1 MQDAQRTVMQSR
13 ASTFR
18 SRYWLMDKL
27 LALKMFVE
35 TVRCGGYSSAARK
48 LGISTSSVTRQVAGL
63 ESELGA
69 SLLNRTTRN
78 TSVTVAGQHYYEKAL
93 EILEAVDEADAVVND
108 RGSQAQGRLRASV
121 PVEFGRRII
130 APHLGRL
137 LDRHPGLEINL
148 SLSDE
153 VTDLLTEQIDVSVRL
168 GSSVVN
174 DDIVS
179 KRVGGFQRWVVASPE
194 YLTRTGLPRHPR
206 DLLEHQC
213 LRFDYRTGHRH
224 WTFLGNEE
232 VMRLNVQ
239 GRLLSNNADI
249 LREAALA
256 GGGVT
261 LLADWL
267 VRHDV
272 AEGRLTR
279 VMEQY
284 EVNPGNASTCINAL
298 YLPNHR
304 GSSRINVFI
313 EFLKEILA
321 H

>member
-1 MQDAQRTVMQSR
+1 
-13 ASTFR
+13 
-18 SRYWLMDKL
+18 MDKL

-48 LGISTSSVTRQVAGL
+48 LGLSTSSVTRQVAGL

-78 TSVTVAGQHYYEKAL
+78 TSVTLAGQAYFDKAVA
-93 EILEAVDEADAVVND
+93 ILEAIDEADASVAD
-108 RGSQAQGRLRASV
+108 RGSEAQGYLRASV

-137 LDRHPGLEINL
+137 LERHPGLEISL
-148 SLSDE
+148 SLSDR
-153 VTDLLTEQIDVSVRL
+153 VSDLISERIDVSVRL
-168 GSSVVN
+168 GSSVVS

-179 KRVGGFQRWVVASPE
+179 KKIGDFQRWVVASPD
-194 YLTRTGLPRHPR
+194 YLARTGLPRQPS
-206 DLLEHQC
+206 DLLQHQC
-213 LRFDYRTGHRH
+213 LRFDYGGVHQD
-224 WTFLGNEE
+224 WTFQGDENPQRLG
-232 VMRLNVQ
+232 VQ
-239 GRLLSNNADI
+239 GRLQSNNADI

-256 GGGVT
+256 GGGVA

-267 VRHDV
+267 VRDDV
-272 AEGRLTR
+272 GQGRLTR
-279 VMEQY
+279 VLEQY
-284 EVNPGNASTCINAL
+284 EVNPGTASTCINAL

-313 EFLKEILA
+313 EFLEEILA
-321 H
+321 A

>member
-1 MQDAQRTVMQSR
+1 
-13 ASTFR
+13 
-18 SRYWLMDKL
+18 MDKL
-27 LALKMFVE
+27 LALKLFVE

-78 TSVTVAGQHYYEKAL
+78 MSVTVAGQNYFEKAVA
-93 EILEAVDEADAVVND
+93 ILEAIDEADAVVTD
-108 RGSQAQGRLRASV
+108 RGSEAQGRLRASV

-137 LDRHPGLEINL
+137 LDRHPGLEISL

-153 VTDLLTEQIDVSVRL
+153 VSDLLSEQIDVSVRL
-168 GSSVVN
+168 GSSVVSE
-174 DDIVS
+174 DIVS
-179 KRVGGFQRWVVASPE
+179 KRLGDFQRWVVASPE

-213 LRFDYRTGHRH
+213 LRFDYRTGHH
-224 WTFLGNEE
+224 NWTFKGDEE
-232 VMRLNVQ
+232 IIRLNVQ
-239 GRLLSNNADI
+239 GRLQSNNADI

-267 VRHDV
+267 VRDDV
-272 AEGRLTR
+272 SAGRLTH
-279 VMEQY
+279 VLEQY
-284 EVNPGNASTCINAL
+284 EVNPGSASSCINAL

-313 EFLKEILA
+313 EFLQEILTP
-321 H
+321 

>member
-1 MQDAQRTVMQSR
+1 
-13 ASTFR
+13 
-18 SRYWLMDKL
+18 MDKL

-69 SLLNRTTRN
+69 SLLNRTTRH
-78 TSVTVAGQHYYEKAL
+78 TSVTVAGQHYFDKAVT
-93 EILEAVDEADAVVND
+93 ILEAIDEADAVVAD
-108 RGSQAQGRLRASV
+108 RGSEAQGRLRVSV

-137 LDRHPGLEINL
+137 LERHPGLEISL
-148 SLSDE
+148 ALSDE
-153 VTDLLTEQIDVSVRL
+153 VCDLLSEQIDVSVRL

-179 KRVGGFQRWVVASPE
+179 KRLGDFQRWVVASPD
-194 YLTRTGLPRHPR
+194 YLARAGLPRHPR
-206 DLLEHQC
+206 ELLEHQC
-213 LRFDYRTGHRH
+213 LRFDYRTGHQN
-224 WTFLGNEE
+224 WTFQGDEE
-232 VMRLNVQ
+232 VIRLNVQ
-239 GRLLSNNADI
+239 GRLQSNNADI

-267 VRHDV
+267 VREDV
-272 AEGRLTR
+272 SAGRLTR
-279 VMEQY
+279 MLEHY
-284 EVNPGNASTCINAL
+284 EVNPGSASTCINAL

-313 EFLKEILA
+313 AFLQEILA
-321 H
+321 S

>member
-1 MQDAQRTVMQSR
+1 
-13 ASTFR
+13 
-18 SRYWLMDKL
+18 MDKL

-35 TVRCGGYSSAARK
+35 TVRCGGYSPAARK

-78 TSVTVAGQHYYEKAL
+78 TSVTVAGQHYFDKVVA
-93 EILEAVDEADAVVND
+93 ILEAIDGADAVVAD
-108 RGSQAQGRLRASV
+108 RGSQAQGRLRVSV

-137 LDRHPGLEINL
+137 LERHPGLEISL

-153 VTDLLTEQIDVSVRL
+153 VSDLLSEQIDVSVRL
-168 GSSVVN
+168 GSSVVS

-179 KRVGGFQRWVVASPE
+179 KRLGYFQRWVVASPE

-206 DLLEHQC
+206 DLLEHPC
-213 LRFDYRTGHRH
+213 LRFDYHTGHH
-224 WTFLGNEE
+224 DWTFLGDED
-232 VMRLNVQ
+232 VIRVNVQ
-239 GRLLSNNADI
+239 GRLQSNNADI

-267 VRHDV
+267 VREDV
-272 AEGRLTR
+272 SAGRLTR
-279 VMEQY
+279 VLEQY
-284 EVNPGNASTCINAL
+284 EVNPGSASTCINAL

-304 GSSRINVFI
+304 GSSRISVFI
-313 EFLKEILA
+313 AFLQEILA
-321 H
+321 P

>member
-1 MQDAQRTVMQSR
+1 
-13 ASTFR
+13 
-18 SRYWLMDKL
+18 MDKL

-48 LGISTSSVTRQVAGL
+48 LGISTSSVTRQVAAL
-63 ESELGA
+63 ENELGA

-78 TSVTVAGQHYYEKAL
+78 TSVTVAGQNYFEKAVA
-93 EILEAVDEADAVVND
+93 ILDAIDEADAVVTD
-108 RGSQAQGRLRASV
+108 RGSAVQGRLRVSV

-137 LDRHPGLEINL
+137 LDRHPGLEISL

-153 VTDLLTEQIDVSVRL
+153 VTDLLSEQIDVSVRL
-168 GSSVVN
+168 GSSVVS

-179 KRVGGFQRWVVASPE
+179 KRLGDFQRWVVASPE

-213 LRFDYRTGHRH
+213 LRFDYRAGHQN
-224 WTFLGNEE
+224 WTFQGHEE
-232 VMRLNVQ
+232 VIRVNVQ
-239 GRLLSNNADI
+239 GRLQSNNADI

-267 VRHDV
+267 VRDDV
-272 AEGRLTR
+272 GKGRLTR
-279 VMEQY
+279 VLEQY
-284 EVNPGNASTCINAL
+284 EVNPGSASTCINAL

-321 H
+321 P

>member
-1 MQDAQRTVMQSR
+1 
-13 ASTFR
+13 
-18 SRYWLMDKL
+18 MDKL

-78 TSVTVAGQHYYEKAL
+78 TSVTVAGQHYFDKVVA
-93 EILEAVDEADAVVND
+93 ILEAIDGADAVVAD
-108 RGSQAQGRLRASV
+108 RGSEAQGRLRVSV

-137 LDRHPGLEINL
+137 LERHPGLEISL

-153 VTDLLTEQIDVSVRL
+153 VSDLLSEQIDVSVRL
-168 GSSVVN
+168 GSSVVS

-179 KRVGGFQRWVVASPE
+179 KRLGYFQRWVVASPE
-194 YLTRTGLPRHPR
+194 YLTRTGLPRHLR
-206 DLLEHQC
+206 DLLEHPC
-213 LRFDYRTGHRH
+213 LRFDYHTGHH
-224 WTFLGNEE
+224 DWTFLGDED
-232 VMRLNVQ
+232 VIRVNVQ
-239 GRLLSNNADI
+239 GRLQSNNADI

-267 VRHDV
+267 VREDV
-272 AEGRLTR
+272 SAGRLTR
-279 VMEQY
+279 VLEQY
-284 EVNPGNASTCINAL
+284 EVNPGSASTCINAL

-304 GSSRINVFI
+304 GSSRISVFI
-313 EFLKEILA
+313 AFLQEILA
-321 H
+321 P

>member
-1 MQDAQRTVMQSR
+1 
-13 ASTFR
+13 
-18 SRYWLMDKL
+18 MDKL

-48 LGISTSSVTRQVAGL
+48 LGLSTSSVTRQVAGL

-78 TSVTVAGQHYYEKAL
+78 TSVTLAGQAYFDKAVAT
-93 EILEAVDEADAVVND
+93 LEAIDEADASVAD
-108 RGSQAQGRLRASV
+108 RGSEAQGHLRASV

-137 LDRHPGLEINL
+137 LERHPGLEISL
-148 SLSDE
+148 SLSDR
-153 VTDLLTEQIDVSVRL
+153 VSDLISERIDVSVRL
-168 GSSVVN
+168 GSSVVS

-179 KRVGGFQRWVVASPE
+179 KKIGDFQRWVVASPD
-194 YLTRTGLPRHPR
+194 YLARTGLPRQPS

-213 LRFDYRTGHRH
+213 LRFDYGGVHQD
-224 WTFLGNEE
+224 WTFQGDEEPQRLG
-232 VMRLNVQ
+232 VQ
-239 GRLLSNNADI
+239 GRLQSNNADI

-256 GGGVT
+256 GGGVA

-267 VRHDV
+267 VRDDV
-272 AEGRLTR
+272 GQGRLTR
-279 VMEQY
+279 VLEQY
-284 EVNPGNASTCINAL
+284 EVNPGTASTCINAL

-313 EFLKEILA
+313 EFLEEILA
-321 H
+321 A

>member
-1 MQDAQRTVMQSR
+1 
-13 ASTFR
+13 
-18 SRYWLMDKL
+18 MDKL

>member
-1 MQDAQRTVMQSR
+1 
-13 ASTFR
+13 
-18 SRYWLMDKL
+18 MDKL

-48 LGISTSSVTRQVAGL
+48 LGLSTSSVTRQVAGL

-78 TSVTVAGQHYYEKAL
+78 TSVTAAGQAYFEKAVL
-93 EILEAVDEADAVVND
+93 ILEAVDEADATVAD
-108 RGSQAQGRLRASV
+108 RGSEVQGHLRASV

-137 LDRHPGLEINL
+137 LERHPGLEISL
-148 SLSDE
+148 SLSDR
-153 VTDLLTEQIDVSVRL
+153 VSDLISERIDVSVRL
-168 GSSVVN
+168 GSSIVN

-179 KRVGGFQRWVVASPE
+179 KKVGEFQRWVVASPE
-194 YLTRTGLPRHPR
+194 YLARAGLPRHPS
-206 DLLEHQC
+206 DLVEHQC
-213 LRFDYRTGHRH
+213 LRFDYGAVHH
-224 WTFLGNEE
+224 DWTFQSDEDTL
-232 VMRLNVQ
+232 RLSVQ
-239 GRLLSNNADI
+239 GRLQSNNADI

-256 GGGVT
+256 GGGVA

-267 VRHDV
+267 VRDDV
-272 AEGRLTR
+272 ARGGLTR
-279 VMEQY
+279 VLEQY
-284 EVNPGNASTCINAL
+284 EVNPGTASTCINAL

-313 EFLKEILA
+313 AFLEEILA
-321 H
+321 S

>member
-1 MQDAQRTVMQSR
+1 
-13 ASTFR
+13 
-18 SRYWLMDKL
+18 MDKL

-78 TSVTVAGQHYYEKAL
+78 TSVTVAGQNYYEKAVA
-93 EILEAVDEADAVVND
+93 ILEAIDEADAVVTD
-108 RGSQAQGRLRASV
+108 RGSEAQGRLRASV

-137 LDRHPGLEINL
+137 LDRHPGLEISL

-153 VTDLLTEQIDVSVRL
+153 VSDLLSEQIDVSVRL
-168 GSSVVN
+168 GSSVVS

-179 KRVGGFQRWVVASPE
+179 KRLGDFQRWVVASPE
-194 YLTRTGLPRHPR
+194 YLTRIGLPRHPR

-213 LRFDYRTGHRH
+213 LRFDYRTGHHH
-224 WTFLGNEE
+224 WTFKGDEE
-232 VMRLNVQ
+232 IMRLNVQ
-239 GRLLSNNADI
+239 GRLQSNNADI

-267 VRHDV
+267 VRDDV
-272 AEGRLTR
+272 SAGRLTR
-279 VMEQY
+279 VLEQY
-284 EVNPGNASTCINAL
+284 EVNPGSASTCINAL

-313 EFLKEILA
+313 EFLQEILA
-321 H
+321 P

>member
-1 MQDAQRTVMQSR
+1 
-13 ASTFR
+13 
-18 SRYWLMDKL
+18 MDKL

-48 LGISTSSVTRQVAGL
+48 LGISTSSVTRQVAAL
-63 ESELGA
+63 ENDLGA

-78 TSVTVAGQHYYEKAL
+78 TSVTVAGQNYFEKAVA
-93 EILEAVDEADAVVND
+93 ILDAIDEADAVVTD
-108 RGSQAQGRLRASV
+108 RGSAVQGRLRVSV

-137 LDRHPGLEINL
+137 LDRHPGLEISL
-148 SLSDE
+148 ALSDE
-153 VTDLLTEQIDVSVRL
+153 VTDLLSEQIDVSVRL
-168 GSSVVN
+168 GSSVVS

-179 KRVGGFQRWVVASPE
+179 KRLGDFQRWVVASSE
-194 YLTRTGLPRHPR
+194 YLTRAGLPRHPS
-206 DLLEHQC
+206 DLSEHQC
-213 LRFDYRTGHRH
+213 LRIDYRSGHH
-224 WTFLGNEE
+224 NWTFQDDEQ
-232 VMRLNVQ
+232 VIRVKVQ
-239 GRLLSNNADI
+239 GRLQSNNADI

-256 GGGVT
+256 GGGVA

-267 VRHDV
+267 VRDDV
-272 AEGRLTR
+272 GDGRLTR
-279 VMEQY
+279 VLEQY
-284 EVNPGNASTCINAL
+284 EVNPGTASTCINAL

-321 H
+321 P

>member
-1 MQDAQRTVMQSR
+1 
-13 ASTFR
+13 
-18 SRYWLMDKL
+18 MDKL

-78 TSVTVAGQHYYEKAL
+78 TSVTVAGQNYFEKAVA
-93 EILEAVDEADAVVND
+93 ILEAIDEADAVVAD
-108 RGSQAQGRLRASV
+108 RGSEAQGRLRASV

-137 LDRHPGLEINL
+137 LERHPGLEISL

-153 VTDLLTEQIDVSVRL
+153 VSDLLSEQIDVSVRL
-168 GSSVVN
+168 GSSVVS

-179 KRVGGFQRWVVASPE
+179 KRLGDFQRWVVASPE
-194 YLTRTGLPRHPR
+194 YLTRNGLPRHPR

-213 LRFDYRTGHRH
+213 LRFDYRTGHH
-224 WTFLGNEE
+224 NWTFQGDED
-232 VMRLNVQ
+232 VIRLNVQ
-239 GRLLSNNADI
+239 GRLQSNNADI

-267 VRHDV
+267 VHDDV
-272 AEGRLTR
+272 SAGRLTR
-279 VMEQY
+279 VLEQY
-284 EVNPGNASTCINAL
+284 EVNPGSASTCINAL

-313 EFLKEILA
+313 EFLQEILA

>member
-1 MQDAQRTVMQSR
+1 
-13 ASTFR
+13 
-18 SRYWLMDKL
+18 MDKL

-78 TSVTVAGQHYYEKAL
+78 TSVTVAGQNYFEKAVA
-93 EILEAVDEADAVVND
+93 ILEAIDEADAVVAD
-108 RGSQAQGRLRASV
+108 RGSEAQGRLRASV

-137 LDRHPGLEINL
+137 LDRHPGLEISL
-148 SLSDE
+148 CLSDE
-153 VTDLLTEQIDVSVRL
+153 VSDLLSEQIDVSVRL
-168 GSSVVN
+168 GSSVVS

-179 KRVGGFQRWVVASPE
+179 KRLGDFQRWVVASPE

-213 LRFDYRTGHRH
+213 LRFDYRTGHH
-224 WTFLGNEE
+224 NWTFKGDEE
-232 VMRLNVQ
+232 IMRLNVQ
-239 GRLLSNNADI
+239 GRLQSNNADI

-267 VRHDV
+267 VRDDV
-272 AEGRLTR
+272 SAGRLTR
-279 VMEQY
+279 VLEQY
-284 EVNPGNASTCINAL
+284 EVNPGSASTCINAL

-313 EFLKEILA
+313 EFLQEILA
-321 H
+321 P

>member
-1 MQDAQRTVMQSR
+1 
-13 ASTFR
+13 
-18 SRYWLMDKL
+18 MDKL

-78 TSVTVAGQHYYEKAL
+78 TSVTVAGQHYFDKVVA
-93 EILEAVDEADAVVND
+93 ILEAIDGADAVVAD
-108 RGSQAQGRLRASV
+108 RGSEAQGRLRVSV

-137 LDRHPGLEINL
+137 LERHPGLEISL

-153 VTDLLTEQIDVSVRL
+153 VSDLLSEQIDVSVRL
-168 GSSVVN
+168 GSSVVS

-179 KRVGGFQRWVVASPE
+179 KRLGYFQRWVVASPE
-194 YLTRTGLPRHPR
+194 YLTQTGLPRHPR
-206 DLLEHQC
+206 DLLEHPC
-213 LRFDYRTGHRH
+213 LRFDYHTGHH
-224 WTFLGNEE
+224 DWTFLGDED
-232 VMRLNVQ
+232 VIRVNVQ
-239 GRLLSNNADI
+239 GRLQSNNADI

-267 VRHDV
+267 VREDV
-272 AEGRLTR
+272 SAGRLTR
-279 VMEQY
+279 VLEQY
-284 EVNPGNASTCINAL
+284 EVNPGSASTCINAL

-304 GSSRINVFI
+304 GSSRISVFI
-313 EFLKEILA
+313 AFLQEILA
-321 H
+321 P

>member
-1 MQDAQRTVMQSR
+1 
-13 ASTFR
+13 
-18 SRYWLMDKL
+18 MDKL

-69 SLLNRTTRN
+69 SLLNRTTRS
-78 TSVTVAGQHYYEKAL
+78 TSVTMAGQHYFDKAL
-93 EILEAVDEADAVVND
+93 AILEAIDEADAVVTD
-108 RGSQAQGRLRASV
+108 RGSEAQGRLRVSV

-137 LDRHPGLEINL
+137 LDRHPGLEISL

-153 VTDLLTEQIDVSVRL
+153 VSDLLSQQIDVSVRL
-168 GSSVVN
+168 GSSVIN
-174 DDIVS
+174 EDIVS
-179 KRVGGFQRWVVASPE
+179 KRLGCFERWVVASPD
-194 YLTRTGLPRHPR
+194 YLTRVGLPRTPR

-213 LRFDYRTGHRH
+213 LRFDYRTAHQN
-224 WTFLGNEE
+224 WTFQGAEE
-232 VMRLNVQ
+232 VIRLDVQ
-239 GRLLSNNADI
+239 GRLQSNNADI
-249 LREAALA
+249 LRESALA
-256 GGGVT
+256 GAGVT

-267 VRHDV
+267 VRDDV
-272 AEGRLTR
+272 NAGRLTR
-279 VMEQY
+279 LLEQY
-284 EVNPGNASTCINAL
+284 EVNPGSASACINAL

-313 EFLKEILA
+313 EFLQEILTP
-321 H
+321 

>member
-1 MQDAQRTVMQSR
+1 
-13 ASTFR
+13 
-18 SRYWLMDKL
+18 MDKL

-48 LGISTSSVTRQVAGL
+48 LGLSTSSVTRQVAGL

-78 TSVTVAGQHYYEKAL
+78 TSVTAAGQAYFEKAVL
-93 EILEAVDEADAVVND
+93 ILEAVDEADATVAD
-108 RGSQAQGRLRASV
+108 RGTEVQGHLRASV

-137 LDRHPGLEINL
+137 LERHPGLEISL
-148 SLSDE
+148 SLSDR
-153 VTDLLTEQIDVSVRL
+153 VSDLISERIDVSVRL
-168 GSSVVN
+168 GSSIVN

-179 KRVGGFQRWVVASPE
+179 KKVGEFQRWVLASPE
-194 YLTRTGLPRHPR
+194 YLARAGLPRHPS
-206 DLLEHQC
+206 DLVEHQC
-213 LRFDYRTGHRH
+213 LRFDYGAVHH
-224 WTFLGNEE
+224 DWTFQNDEDTL
-232 VMRLNVQ
+232 RLSVQ
-239 GRLLSNNADI
+239 GRLQSNNADI

-256 GGGVT
+256 GGGVA

-267 VRHDV
+267 VRDDV
-272 AEGRLTR
+272 ARGGLTR
-279 VMEQY
+279 VLEQY
-284 EVNPGNASTCINAL
+284 EVNPGTASTCINAL

-313 EFLKEILA
+313 AFLEEILA
-321 H
+321 S

>member
-1 MQDAQRTVMQSR
+1 
-13 ASTFR
+13 
-18 SRYWLMDKL
+18 MDKL

-78 TSVTVAGQHYYEKAL
+78 TSVTVAGQHYFDKVVA
-93 EILEAVDEADAVVND
+93 ILEAIDGADAVVAD
-108 RGSQAQGRLRASV
+108 RGSQAQGRLRVSV

-137 LDRHPGLEINL
+137 LERHPGLEISL

-153 VTDLLTEQIDVSVRL
+153 VSDLLSEQIDVSVRL
-168 GSSVVN
+168 GSSVVS

-179 KRVGGFQRWVVASPE
+179 KRLGYFQRWVVASPE
-194 YLTRTGLPRHPR
+194 YLTQTGLPRHPR
-206 DLLEHQC
+206 DLLEHPC
-213 LRFDYRTGHRH
+213 LRFDYHTGHH
-224 WTFLGNEE
+224 DWTFLGDED
-232 VMRLNVQ
+232 VIRVNVQ
-239 GRLLSNNADI
+239 GRLQSNNADI

-267 VRHDV
+267 VREDV
-272 AEGRLTR
+272 SAGRLTR
-279 VMEQY
+279 VLEQY
-284 EVNPGNASTCINAL
+284 EVNPGSASTCINAL

-304 GSSRINVFI
+304 GSSRISVFI
-313 EFLKEILA
+313 AFLQEILA
-321 H
+321 P

>member
-1 MQDAQRTVMQSR
+1 
-13 ASTFR
+13 
-18 SRYWLMDKL
+18 MDKL

-78 TSVTVAGQHYYEKAL
+78 TSVTVAGQHYFDKVVA
-93 EILEAVDEADAVVND
+93 ILEAIDGADAVVAD
-108 RGSQAQGRLRASV
+108 RGSEAQGRLRVSV

-137 LDRHPGLEINL
+137 LERHPGLEISL

-153 VTDLLTEQIDVSVRL
+153 VSDLLSEQIDVSVRL
-168 GSSVVN
+168 GSSVVS

-179 KRVGGFQRWVVASPE
+179 KRLGYFQRWVVAS
-194 YLTRTGLPRHPR
+194 R
-206 DLLEHQC
+206 DLLEHPC
-213 LRFDYRTGHRH
+213 LRFDYHTGHH
-224 WTFLGNEE
+224 DWTFLGDED
-232 VMRLNVQ
+232 VIRVNVQ
-239 GRLLSNNADI
+239 GRLQSNNADI

-267 VRHDV
+267 VREDV
-272 AEGRLTR
+272 SAGRLTR
-279 VMEQY
+279 VLEQY
-284 EVNPGNASTCINAL
+284 EVNPGSASTCINAL

-304 GSSRINVFI
+304 GSSRISVFI
-313 EFLKEILA
+313 AFLQEILA
-321 H
+321 P

>member
-1 MQDAQRTVMQSR
+1 
-13 ASTFR
+13 
-18 SRYWLMDKL
+18 MDKL

-78 TSVTVAGQHYYEKAL
+78 TSVTVAGQNYYEKAVV
-93 EILEAVDEADAVVND
+93 ILEAIDEADAVVTD
-108 RGSQAQGRLRASV
+108 RGSKAQGRLRASV

-137 LDRHPGLEINL
+137 LDRHPGLEISL

-153 VTDLLTEQIDVSVRL
+153 VSDLLSEQIDVSVRL
-168 GSSVVN
+168 GSSVVS

-179 KRVGGFQRWVVASPE
+179 KRLGDFQRWVVASPE

-213 LRFDYRTGHRH
+213 LRFDYCTGHH
-224 WTFLGNEE
+224 SWTFQGDEE
-232 VMRLNVQ
+232 IIRLNVQ
-239 GRLLSNNADI
+239 GRLQSNNADI

-267 VRHDV
+267 VRDDV
-272 AEGRLTR
+272 SAGRLTR
-279 VMEQY
+279 VLEQY
-284 EVNPGNASTCINAL
+284 EVNPGSASTCINAL

-313 EFLKEILA
+313 EFLQEILA
-321 H
+321 P

>member
-1 MQDAQRTVMQSR
+1 
-13 ASTFR
+13 
-18 SRYWLMDKL
+18 MDKL

-48 LGISTSSVTRQVAGL
+48 LGLSTSSVTRQVAGL

-78 TSVTVAGQHYYEKAL
+78 TSVTVAGQAYFEKAVA
-93 EILEAVDEADAVVND
+93 ILEAVDEADATVAD
-108 RGSQAQGRLRASV
+108 RGTEVQGHLRASV

-137 LDRHPGLEINL
+137 LERYPGLEISL
-148 SLSDE
+148 SLSDR
-153 VTDLLTEQIDVSVRL
+153 VSDLISERIDVSVRL
-168 GSSVVN
+168 GSSVVS

-179 KRVGGFQRWVVASPE
+179 KKIGDFKRWVVASPE
-194 YLTRTGLPRHPR
+194 YLKRTGLPRHPS
-206 DLLEHQC
+206 DLLGHQC
-213 LRFDYRTGHRH
+213 LRFDYGAEHH
-224 WTFLGNEE
+224 DWTFRGDEDTL
-232 VMRLNVQ
+232 RLSVQ
-239 GRLLSNNADI
+239 GRLQSNNADI

-256 GGGVT
+256 GGGVA

-267 VRHDV
+267 VRDDV
-272 AEGRLTR
+272 GQGRLTR
-279 VMEQY
+279 VLEQY
-284 EVNPGNASTCINAL
+284 EVNPGTASSCINAL

-313 EFLKEILA
+313 EFLEEILA
-321 H
+321 S

>member
-1 MQDAQRTVMQSR
+1 
-13 ASTFR
+13 
-18 SRYWLMDKL
+18 MDKL

-78 TSVTVAGQHYYEKAL
+78 TSVTVAGQHYFDKVVA
-93 EILEAVDEADAVVND
+93 ILEAIDGADAVVAD
-108 RGSQAQGRLRASV
+108 RGSEAQGRLRVSV

-137 LDRHPGLEINL
+137 LERHPGLEISL

-153 VTDLLTEQIDVSVRL
+153 VSDLLSEQIDVSVRL
-168 GSSVVN
+168 GSSVIS

-179 KRVGGFQRWVVASPE
+179 KRLGYFQRWVVASPE

-206 DLLEHQC
+206 DLLKHPC
-213 LRFDYRTGHRH
+213 LRFDYHTGHH
-224 WTFLGNEE
+224 DWTFLGDED
-232 VMRLNVQ
+232 VIRVNVQ
-239 GRLLSNNADI
+239 GRLQSNNADI

-267 VRHDV
+267 VREDV
-272 AEGRLTR
+272 SAGRLTR
-279 VMEQY
+279 VLEQY
-284 EVNPGNASTCINAL
+284 EVNPGSASTCINAL

-304 GSSRINVFI
+304 GSSRISVFI
-313 EFLKEILA
+313 AFLQEILA
-321 H
+321 P

>member
-1 MQDAQRTVMQSR
+1 
-13 ASTFR
+13 
-18 SRYWLMDKL
+18 MDKL

-213 LRFDYRTGHRH
+213 LRFDYRKGHHH
-224 WTFLGNEE
+224 WTFLGDEE

>member
-1 MQDAQRTVMQSR
+1 
-13 ASTFR
+13 
-18 SRYWLMDKL
+18 MDKL

-78 TSVTVAGQHYYEKAL
+78 TSVTVAGQHYFDKAVA
-93 EILEAVDEADAVVND
+93 ILEAIEEADAVVAD
-108 RGSQAQGRLRASV
+108 RGSEAQGRLRASV

-137 LDRHPGLEINL
+137 LDRHPGLEISL
-148 SLSDE
+148 ALSDE
-153 VTDLLTEQIDVSVRL
+153 VSDLLSEQIDVSVRL
-168 GSSVVN
+168 GSSVVSE
-174 DDIVS
+174 DIVS
-179 KRVGGFQRWVVASPE
+179 KRLGDFQRWVVASPD
-194 YLTRTGLPRHPR
+194 YLTRTGLPRHPH

-213 LRFDYRTGHRH
+213 LRFDYRTGHH
-224 WTFLGNEE
+224 NWTFQGDEE
-232 VMRLNVQ
+232 IIRLNVQ
-239 GRLLSNNADI
+239 GRLQSNNADI

-267 VRHDV
+267 VRDDV
-272 AEGRLTR
+272 SAGRLTR
-279 VMEQY
+279 VLEQY
-284 EVNPGNASTCINAL
+284 EVNPGSASTSINAL

-313 EFLKEILA
+313 EFLQEILA
-321 H
+321 P

>member
-1 MQDAQRTVMQSR
+1 
-13 ASTFR
+13 
-18 SRYWLMDKL
+18 MDKL

-78 TSVTVAGQHYYEKAL
+78 MSVTVAGQNYFEKAVA
-93 EILEAVDEADAVVND
+93 ILEAIDEADAVVTD
-108 RGSQAQGRLRASV
+108 RGSEAQGRLRASV

-137 LDRHPGLEINL
+137 LDRHPGLEISL

-153 VTDLLTEQIDVSVRL
+153 VSDLLSEQIDVSVRL
-168 GSSVVN
+168 GSSVVS

-179 KRVGGFQRWVVASPE
+179 KRLGDFQRWVVASPE

-213 LRFDYRTGHRH
+213 LRFDYRTGHH
-224 WTFLGNEE
+224 NWTFKGDEE
-232 VMRLNVQ
+232 IIRLNVQ
-239 GRLLSNNADI
+239 GRLQSNNADI

-267 VRHDV
+267 VRDDV
-272 AEGRLTR
+272 SAGRLTH
-279 VMEQY
+279 VLEQY
-284 EVNPGNASTCINAL
+284 EVNPGSASSCINAL

-313 EFLKEILA
+313 EFLQEILTP
-321 H
+321 

>member
-1 MQDAQRTVMQSR
+1 
-13 ASTFR
+13 
-18 SRYWLMDKL
+18 MDKL

-78 TSVTVAGQHYYEKAL
+78 TSVTVAGQHYFDKAVA
-93 EILEAVDEADAVVND
+93 ILEAIDEADAVVAD
-108 RGSQAQGRLRASV
+108 RGSEAQGRLRVSV

-137 LDRHPGLEINL
+137 LERHPGLEISL
-148 SLSDE
+148 LLSDE
-153 VTDLLTEQIDVSVRL
+153 ISDLLSEQIDVSVRL
-168 GSSVVN
+168 GSSVVS
-174 DDIVS
+174 DDIIS
-179 KRVGGFQRWVVASPE
+179 RQLGEFQRWVVASPE
-194 YLTRTGLPRHPR
+194 YLARTGLPRHPC

-213 LRFDYRTGHRH
+213 LRFDYRMGHH
-224 WTFLGNEE
+224 QWTFQGDED
-232 VMRLNVQ
+232 VIRLNVQ
-239 GRLLSNNADI
+239 GRLQSNNADI

-267 VRHDV
+267 VREDV
-272 AEGRLTR
+272 SAGRLTR
-279 VMEQY
+279 VLEQH
-284 EVNPGNASTCINAL
+284 EVNPGSASTCINAL

-313 EFLKEILA
+313 AFLQEIITP
-321 H
+321 